1 MLDRVLYE
9 YAVIRLVPSV
19 DRGEFINVGVAL
31 FSKEKRYLKFK
42 FELNNERLR
51 SFAPNADLKEV
62 KEHLIAFQKICEGG
76 KEGGFIGA
84 QDMPSRFRWLTAKR
98 STIIQ
103 SSEVHPGYTVDLD
116 ETLQCIFD
124 QMVG

>member
-1 MLDRVLYE
+1 MQDKKLYE
-9 YAVIRLVPSV
+9 YAIIRLVPYV

-42 FELNNERLR
+42 FELNNERIKAL
-51 SFAPNADLKEV
+51 APQIDIKEV
-62 KEHLIAFQKICEGG
+62 EEHLHAFQKICEGG